1 MTEPAVS
8 RLASPGQSAG
18 WRARLEI
25 AIAPRAGRS
34 RVVDTRRIGPL
45 TIQRPFHPEGAP
57 CHLYL
62 LHPPGGVVGG
72 DRLELEIR
80 VASGAHAL
88 VTAPGATKFYRS
100 AGPLGLQT
108 QRLLVAAG
116 GVLEWFPHENIFFPG
131 ASCRLN
137 TQVELSGDARFIG
150 WEISCLG
157 RPAIG
162 ERFGEGRAEI
172 AMSLSRDERPV
183 LTDRL
188 RVAGMSRLDGPAGLR
203 GFPVCAT
210 FVATGARA
218 DALDAARHRLSKAA
232 AYPVGATLIDDLLV
246 VRALAPEVEPVSRLF
261 RRLWS
266 DLRPGLLG
274 LDASMPRI
282 WAT

>member
-1 MTEPAVS
+1 MIMQAIAPAP
-8 RLASPGQSAG
+8 LADSG
-18 WRARLEI
+18 WQARLELEI
-25 AIAPRAGRS
+25 ALRHGRS
-34 RVVDTRRIGPL
+34 RVVGKHQLGPL

-80 VASGAHAL
+80 VAGGAHVL

-100 AGPLGLQT
+100 AGPIGLQT
-108 QRLLVAAG
+108 QRLVLSAG

-131 ASCRLN
+131 ASCRLS
-137 TQVELSGDARFIG
+137 TEIALSGDARFIG
-150 WEISCLG
+150 WEIQCLG

-162 ERFGEGRAEI
+162 ERFAEGQAEI
-172 AMSLSRDERPV
+172 AMTLSRDDRPL

-188 RVAGMSRLDGPAGLR
+188 RVAGTPSLDGSAGLR

-218 DALDAARHRLSKAA
+218 ETLAAARHRLSEAA

-246 VRALAPEVEPVSRLF
+246 IRALAPEVEPVSRLF
-261 RRLWS
+261 MRLWS

-274 LDASMPRI
+274 LGASIPRI